1 MLLCWLFPRP
11 GPPFP
16 LHFSDLSAP
25 PTLRSRRPAP
35 QASAFSPLDL
45 LMGKHKKS
53 WRCRSRQKLACSS
66 LERHIPGGL
75 YTTHRCPNLLGAH
88 FSSWGAGPQVAA
100 PPLNMTY
107 GTHHTAVTVPL
118 YTC

>member
-1 MLLCWLFPRP
+1 
-11 GPPFP
+11 
-16 LHFSDLSAP
+16 
-25 PTLRSRRPAP
+25 
-35 QASAFSPLDL
+35 
-45 LMGKHKKS
+45 MGKHEKS
-53 WRCRSRQKLACSS
+53 WRYRFRQKLACSS

-75 YTTHRCPNLLGAH
+75 YTAHRCPNLLGAH